1 MNAPRGA
8 AVGSSAA
15 GGATTGSSAA
25 GGATAGEGAAG
36 SGAAGEGATGEAATP
51 EVAFAG
57 VFRQFGGEGGH
68 VALRSLDLEVRR
80 GELLV
85 LIGPSGCG
93 KSTTLRLLAGLD
105 RPDRGEVYLA
115 GRPTAGVPPQDRD
128 VAMVFQGYALYPHM
142 SVRENLAFPLKMRKV
157 PAKERDARVE
167 ETAAMLGI
175 GRLLAR
181 LPDELSGGERQ
192 RVAMG
197 RALVR
202 RPRVYLFDEPLSN
215 LDAALRVE
223 LRHEIGALVRR
234 LGVTALYVT
243 HDHAEAMTLG
253 DRVAVLRAGE
263 LQQIATPREIYEAPA
278 NDFVAGFVGSP
289 RINLLRGRHEG
300 GEVALGPFRLPPPPG
315 LGPGEVDVGVRPE
328 AVRLGEAGGAEAEV
342 RAVEP
347 LGAETHL
354 LLDAGGLALRARVPG
369 FSPLGRGDRVRVSL
383 ERAALHFFDPA
394 RGGRRV
400 VGAA

>member
-1 MNAPRGA
+1 
-8 AVGSSAA
+8 V
-15 GGATTGSSAA
+15 
-25 GGATAGEGAAG
+25 
-36 SGAAGEGATGEAATP
+36 SGAGPPGEAP

-57 VFRQFGGEGGH
+57 VWRQYEGGDGH
-68 VALRSLDLEVRR
+68 VALKGLDLEVRR

-105 RPDRGEVYLA
+105 RPDRGEVRLA
-115 GRPTAGVPPQDRD
+115 GKPTAGVPPQERD

-142 SVRENLAFPLKMRKV
+142 SVRDNLAFPLKMRRTP
-157 PAKERDARVE
+157 PAERDKRVA
-167 ETAAMLGI
+167 ETAETLGL
-175 GRLLAR
+175 GRLLDR

-215 LDAALRVE
+215 LDAALRSE
-223 LRHEIGALVRR
+223 LRQEIGALVRR

-263 LQQIATPREIYEAPA
+263 LQQVATPREIYEAPA

-289 RINLLRGRHEG
+289 RINLARGKHEG
-300 GEVALGPFRLPPPPG
+300 GEVSYGPFRLAPPPG

-328 AVRLGEAGGAEAEV
+328 GVQIDSGAAGAAEAEV

-369 FSPLGRGDRVRVSL
+369 FSRLGRGDRVRVSL
-383 ERAALHFFDPA
+383 DERSLHFFDPS

-400 VGAA
+400 AGPS

>member
-1 MNAPRGA
+1 MSAEPAR
-8 AVGSSAA
+8 AA
-15 GGATTGSSAA
+15 GDVGDV
-25 GGATAGEGAAG
+25 
-36 SGAAGEGATGEAATP
+36 

-57 VFRQFGGEGGH
+57 VRRQYGGEGGH
-68 VALRSLDLEVRR
+68 VALRSLDLEVRK

-105 RPDRGEVYLA
+105 RPDAGEVFLA
-115 GRPTAGVPPQDRD
+115 GKPTAGTPPQDRD

-142 SVRENLAFPLKMRKV
+142 SVRDNLAFPLKMRRV
-157 PAKERDARVE
+157 PPDERARRVA
-167 ETAAMLGI
+167 ETAETLGL
-175 GRLLAR
+175 GRLLDR

-223 LRHEIGALVRR
+223 LRREIGSLVRR

-263 LQQIATPREIYEAPA
+263 LQQIATPRAIYESPA

-289 RINLLRGRHEG
+289 RINLLRGRLEA
-300 GEVALGPFRLPPPPG
+300 GEVSLGPFRLRPPPG
-315 LGPGEVDVGVRPE
+315 LAPGEVDVGVRPE
-328 AVRLGEAGGAEAEV
+328 RVSLGAEGAEAEV

-354 LLDAGGLALRARVPG
+354 LLDVGGLALRARVPG
-369 FSPLGRGDRVRVSL
+369 FSSLHVGDRVRVSL
-383 ERAALHFFDPA
+383 DESALHFFDPSQ
-394 RGGRRV
+394 GGRRV

>member
-1 MNAPRGA
+1 LVGRDVSEAAPA
-8 AVGSSAA
+8 EP
-15 GGATTGSSAA
+15 GGAGP
-25 GGATAGEGAAG
+25 
-36 SGAAGEGATGEAATP
+36 P

-57 VFRQFGGEGGH
+57 VWRQYGGEGGH

-105 RPDRGEVYLA
+105 RPDRGDVLLA
-115 GRPTAGVPPQDRD
+115 GKSTEGVPPQERD

-142 SVRENLAFPLKMRKV
+142 SVRENLAFPLKMRRT
-157 PAKERDARVE
+157 PPPEREKRVA
-167 ETAAMLGI
+167 ETAETLGLT
-175 GRLLAR
+175 RLLDR
-181 LPDELSGGERQ
+181 LPDQLSGGERQ

-223 LRHEIGALVRR
+223 LRREIGALVRR

-263 LQQIATPREIYEAPA
+263 LQQVATPREIYEAPA

-289 RINLLRGRHEG
+289 RINLARGQNEG
-300 GEVALGPFRLPPPPG
+300 GEVRVGPFRLRPPGG
-315 LGPGEVDVGVRPE
+315 LGPGDVEVGVRPE
-328 AVRLGEAGGAEAEV
+328 SVRLGEGSGAEGEV
-342 RAVEP
+342 SAVEP

-354 LLDAGGLALRARVPG
+354 VLEVGGLSLRARVPG

-383 ERAALHFFDPA
+383 DEGALHFFDPS

-400 VGAA
+400 VAA

>member
-1 MNAPRGA
+1 MSGAGPAGAPAPA
-8 AVGSSAA
+8 AP
-15 GGATTGSSAA
+15 GGA
-25 GGATAGEGAAG
+25 EG
-36 SGAAGEGATGEAATP
+36 P

-57 VFRQFGGEGGH
+57 VWRQYGGEGGH
-68 VALRSLDLEVRR
+68 VALRALDLEVKR

-105 RPDRGEVYLA
+105 RPDRGEVFLA
-115 GRPTAGVPPQDRD
+115 GRPTAGVPPQERD

-142 SVRENLAFPLKMRKV
+142 SVRENLAFPLKMRRV
-157 PAKERDARVE
+157 PAGERARRVA
-167 ETAAMLGI
+167 ETADTLGL
-175 GRLLAR
+175 GRLLDR

-223 LRHEIGALVRR
+223 LRREIGALVHR

-263 LQQIATPREIYEAPA
+263 LQQVATPRAIYEAPA

-289 RINLLRGRHEG
+289 RINLARGQNEA
-300 GEVALGPFRLPPPPG
+300 GEVRVGPFRLRPPAG
-315 LGPGEVDVGVRPE
+315 LGPGDALVGVRPE
-328 AVRLGEAGGAEAEV
+328 SVRLGEGGAEGGPGPAASPGVEGEV
-342 RAVEP
+342 SSVEP

-354 LLDAGGLALRARVPG
+354 VLEVGGLTLRARVPG

-383 ERAALHFFDPA
+383 DEAALHFFDPS

-400 VGAA
+400 AGAA

>member
-1 MNAPRGA
+1 
-8 AVGSSAA
+8 
-15 GGATTGSSAA
+15 
-25 GGATAGEGAAG
+25 
-36 SGAAGEGATGEAATP
+36 
-51 EVAFAG
+51 
-57 VFRQFGGEGGH
+57 
-68 VALRSLDLEVRR
+68 VALRALDLEVRR

-105 RPDRGEVYLA
+105 RPDRGDVRLG
-115 GRPTAGVPPQDRD
+115 GRSMANVAPQDRD

-142 SVRENLAFPLKMRKV
+142 TVRENLAFPLKMRRV
-157 PAKERDARVE
+157 DAAERGRRVG
-167 ETAAMLGI
+167 ETAEALGL
-175 GRLLAR
+175 GRLLGR

-202 RPRVYLFDEPLSN
+202 RPRVFLFDEPLSN

-234 LGVTALYVT
+234 LGATALYVT

-263 LQQIATPREIYEAPA
+263 LQQVAAPRAIYEAPA

-289 RINLLRGRHEG
+289 RINVARGRLEG
-300 GEVALGPFRLPPPPG
+300 GEVRVGPFRLPPPPG

-328 AVRLGEAGGAEAEV
+328 GVRLAAEGASGAEAEV
-342 RAVEP
+342 RTVEP

-354 LLDAGGLALRARVPG
+354 LLDAGGLALRARVAG
-369 FSPLGRGDRVRVSL
+369 FSPLSRGDRVRVELDPAS
-383 ERAALHFFDPA
+383 LHFFDPS

-400 VGAA
+400 AGGA